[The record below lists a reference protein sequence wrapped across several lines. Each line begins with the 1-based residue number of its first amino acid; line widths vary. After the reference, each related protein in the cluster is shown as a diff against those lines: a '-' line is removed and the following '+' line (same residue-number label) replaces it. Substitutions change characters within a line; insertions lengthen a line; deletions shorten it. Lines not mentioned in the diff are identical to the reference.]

1 MICLH
6 DITIILTVV
15 VARSIVSFG
24 VIFFLFYAGISHAF
38 AAVFATTRLVKLVL
52 VKGRLTV
59 I

>member
-1 MICLH
+1 LICLH

-15 VARSIVSFG
+15 VTRSIFSFR

-38 AAVFATTRLVKLVL
+38 AVFATTRLIQLVL